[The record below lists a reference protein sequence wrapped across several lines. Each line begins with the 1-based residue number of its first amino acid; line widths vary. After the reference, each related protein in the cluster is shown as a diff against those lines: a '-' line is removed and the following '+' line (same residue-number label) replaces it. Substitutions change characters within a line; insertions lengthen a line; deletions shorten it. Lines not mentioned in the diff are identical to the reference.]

1 MLSADKQV
9 GAQSQIKSYRTPE
22 VKALEVKAL
31 EFKARSV
38 ICTSTG
44 GGNDSLSEQDFGD
57 GGFVQP

>member
-9 GAQSQIKSYRTPE
+9 GAQSQIKSYRTP
-22 VKALEVKAL
+22 EVKAL